1 MAEWLLVQE
10 KKLAVSEFRQEYLT
24 AHGIGLQAIAN
35 VGHQLLDFSEDER
48 LAKIQKFRAIDWRK
62 SNPEWVKRAM
72 MHGKLSK
79 ASSNIFLTALEI
91 KRQLGLELSQ
101 DDLQKEKDLLDS

>member
-1 MAEWLLVQE
+1 MSEWQLVQD
-10 KKLAVSEFRQEYLT
+10 KKLAVGEFRQEYLT
-24 AHGIGLQAIAN
+24 AHGIALQAIAI
-35 VGHQLLDFSEDER
+35 VGNHLLDFAEKER
-48 LAKIQKFRAIDWRK
+48 VAILKKLNSVNWRK